1 MEVEMIVGKEENV
14 EPTEVNEKDIEGV
27 SMKVVISPEA
37 GAPNFVMRVFDIQ
50 PGGHTA
56 YHTHAWEHEVYVL
69 EGKGMVRQGEKEHLL
84 EKGSFVLV
92 PPGEEHNFAN
102 TGDGLFRF
110 ICVVPIVG

>member
-1 MEVEMIVGKEENV
+1 MIVGKEKNV
-14 EPTEVNEKDIEGV
+14 EPAEVNEKDIEGV
-27 SMKVVISPEA
+27 SMKVVISSED

-69 EGKGMVRQGEKEHLL
+69 EGKGMVRQDKREYTL

-92 PPGEEHNFAN
+92 PPEEEHSFSN

-110 ICVVPIVG
+110 ICVVPIVR

>member
-1 MEVEMIVGKEENV
+1 MIVGKESSV
-14 EPTEVNEKDIEGV
+14 KPTEVDEKDIEGV
-27 SMKVVISPEA
+27 SMKVLMGHED

-69 EGKGMVRQGEKEHLL
+69 AGKGMVRQGEKEHAL

-92 PPGEEHNFAN
+92 PPEEEHNFAN
-102 TGDGLFRF
+102 TGADVFRF
-110 ICVVPIVG
+110 ICVVPIVR

>member
-1 MEVEMIVGKEENV
+1 MIVGKEEHV

-27 SMKVVISPEA
+27 SMKVVISSDD
-37 GAPNFVMRVFDIQ
+37 GAPNYVMRVFDIQ

-69 EGKGMVRQGEKEHLL
+69 EGKGMVRQGEKEHPL

-92 PPGEEHNFAN
+92 PPEEEHNFAN

-110 ICVVPIVG
+110 ICVVPIMR